1 MSRFNIDQP
10 DHPQVDQLEQPL
22 DQLNQL
28 DQLDQTD
35 SFLQFFQRWLSQNGV
50 PLLLLFGIYFPLAVF
65 GLLAMQI
72 WQRDG
77 GLTWDLAILNRIH
90 STAQPML
97 DQLAQMLTPLGTKF
111 GVFPATLLIAGRLLY
126 VKHWRSLT
134 YWLIALVGG
143 GLLNRFAKLWLHRV
157 RPSLWDSPP
166 LPDFSFPSGHA
177 MSSMVFVMALILL
190 TIHQPWHRWVWLLG
204 GLFVVTIGWTR
215 LYLGV
220 HYPSDILAGWMLSIA
235 WVIAVSLVV
244 RPTRPITEE
253 TLPHAEASLSD
264 QNA

>member
-10 DHPQVDQLEQPL
+10 DQPQVDQLEQPL
-22 DQLNQL
+22 DQLAQPH
-28 DQLDQTD
+28 
-35 SFLQFFQRWLSQNGV
+35 SFLQFFQQWLSQNGV

-134 YWLIALVGG
+134 RANAY
-143 GLLNRFAKLWLHRV
+143 
-157 RPSLWDSPP
+157 
-166 LPDFSFPSGHA
+166 
-177 MSSMVFVMALILL
+177 
-190 TIHQPWHRWVWLLG
+190 
-204 GLFVVTIGWTR
+204 
-215 LYLGV
+215 
-220 HYPSDILAGWMLSIA
+220 
-235 WVIAVSLVV
+235 VS
-244 RPTRPITEE
+244 
-253 TLPHAEASLSD
+253 
-264 QNA
+264 